1 MTDVTRLLIK
11 EMNYSQTEAIL
22 GKVDIYLIDQ
32 ILKNRYAPNDSIL
45 DAGCG
50 EGRNLKWFY
59 ANNYKI
65 SGIDTDIER
74 LENAKLMYPKSANN
88 FQVGNLDALPYDENK
103 FDHIIC
109 SAVLHFAESE
119 KHFFMMFSELLRVLK
134 PQGTLLIRMGSDIG
148 LDGNV
153 PYLKESQ
160 TNRAG
165 TFFITR
171 EHIKN
176 IRENY
181 NIELIE
187 LVKTTNV
194 EDKRAMTTLVM
205 RKL

>member
-1 MTDVTRLLIK
+1 
-11 EMNYSQTEAIL
+11 MNYTETQATL
-22 GKVDIYLIDQ
+22 GKIDIYLIDQ
-32 ILKNRYAPNDSIL
+32 ILKNRYAPNETIL
-45 DAGCG
+45 DAGCA

-65 SGIDTDIER
+65 SGIDSDIER
-74 LENAKLMYPKSANN
+74 LENAKLMYPKFANN
-88 FQVGNLDALPYDENK
+88 FQVGNLDTLPYGENE

-119 KHFFMMFSELLRVLK
+119 KHFFMMFSELVRVLK

-148 LDGNV
+148 LDGNT

-160 TNRAG
+160 TNRVG

-176 IRENY
+176 ITENY
-181 NIELIE
+181 NLELIE
-187 LVKTTNV
+187 PVKTTNV
-194 EDKRAMTTLVM
+194 EDKRAMTTLVLKKM
-205 RKL
+205 

>member
-1 MTDVTRLLIK
+1 
-11 EMNYSQTEAIL
+11 MNYSQTEAIL

-50 EGRNLKWFY
+50 EGRNLRWFY
-59 ANNYKI
+59 VNNYKI
-65 SGIDTDIER
+65 SGVDTDIER

-88 FQVGNLDALPYDENK
+88 FQVGNLDALPYDENE

-171 EHIKN
+171 VHIEN

>member
-1 MTDVTRLLIK
+1 
-11 EMNYSQTEAIL
+11 MNYTETQAIL

-32 ILKNRYAPNDSIL
+32 ILKNRYAPDDSIL

-74 LENAKLMYPKSANN
+74 LENAKLIYPKSAAN
-88 FQVGNLDALPYDENK
+88 FQVGDLNALPYGENE
-103 FDHIIC
+103 FNHVIC
-109 SAVLHFAESE
+109 SAVLHFSENE
-119 KHFFMMFSELLRVLK
+119 KHFFTMFSELVRVLK
-134 PQGTLLIRMGSDIG
+134 PQGTLLIRMGSNIG
-148 LDGNV
+148 LDGNM

-165 TFFITR
+165 TFFLTR
-171 EHIKN
+171 EHVN
-176 IRENY
+176 RIRENY

-194 EDKRAMTTLVM
+194 EDKRAMITLVIK
-205 RKL
+205 KL